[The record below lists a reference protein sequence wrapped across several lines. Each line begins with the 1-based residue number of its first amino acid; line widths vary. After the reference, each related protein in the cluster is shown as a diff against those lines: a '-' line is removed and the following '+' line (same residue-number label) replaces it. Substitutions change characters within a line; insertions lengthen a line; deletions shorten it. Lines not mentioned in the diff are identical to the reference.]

1 MRVAVLSD
9 IHGFDLAVE
18 TVLADLD
25 ATGPYDAVVI
35 ATHSGQAL
43 AMLAEPTS
51 AQREVLGAIGYS
63 RNVALLHTD
72 TSLLPDAEHARAL
85 DAMLWTRQPMS
96 FLPHVASASPL
107 AGETPIT
114 LATAAPEGG
123 WPHDDVLINLAA
135 ELPPQ
140 FERFKMLVEV
150 VGTEDHHRQPARER
164 WRHYAAQ
171 GMPPTPHNMK
181 G

>member
-1 MRVAVLSD
+1 MTEVHFYHNAHDLLGAACHLTAKAFGAGRKVAV
-9 IHGFDLAVE
+9 
-18 TVLADLD
+18 
-25 ATGPYDAVVI
+25 
-35 ATHSGQAL
+35 
-43 AMLAEPTS
+43 
-51 AQREVLGAIGYS
+51 
-63 RNVALLHTD
+63 
-72 TSLLPDAEHARAL
+72 LLPDAEHARAL